1 MCLPKC
7 GADLSLIGHHGLGS
21 LGCWCPAAGKN
32 ARVKVACAGVNLA
45 GAAGLVWCL
54 ASSNARGLSPEVVQ
68 SVARGNGLA
77 IAGKCAGAAGVVGA
91 GYHGS
96 KCQNVEVIEGADS
109 QRNGIDQDGDHVH
122 GGGAAFFKC
131 FLRWFVGVTVHGL
144 GSFWCPLAIENAVI
158 CYIFNK

>member
-1 MCLPKC
+1 M
-7 GADLSLIGHHGLGS
+7 
-21 LGCWCPAAGKN
+21 
-32 ARVKVACAGVNLA
+32 ACAGVNLA

-96 KCQNVEVIEGADS
+96 KCQNVEVIQGQQS
-109 QRNGIDQDGDHVH
+109 KRG
-122 GGGAAFFKC
+122 
-131 FLRWFVGVTVHGL
+131 TVD
-144 GSFWCPLAIENAVI
+144 
-158 CYIFNK
+158 